1 MTFEEFILQ
10 QFERFTFKTEEQ
22 IDIDLIEQRIAQ
34 TDDVSREDYMHVSII
49 NLLKKSQQ
57 KKMLE
62 LINFI
67 LQNYAWLVV
76 EYKSFLN
83 NK

>member
-10 QFERFTFKTEEQ
+10 QFDRFTFKTAEQ
-22 IDIDLIEQRIAQ
+22 IDIDIIEERIAQ
-34 TDDVSREDYMHVSII
+34 TDDLSREDYMHVCII
-49 NLLKKSQQ
+49 NLLKKSHQ

-67 LQNYAWLVV
+67 LQNYDWLVS
-76 EYKSFLN
+76 EYK
-83 NK
+83 NKPRI